1 MFVSPAGE
9 VDLTKVVPKGV
20 ESLVI
25 KSSNKEK
32 VLVHKDGTLQK
43 VIEQAVNP
51 HTTRVLKRTNS
62 VLLKKIGGKL
72 EFENPPDKPFVKPTS
87 MKKEVVIS
95 PLEDGQ
101 IIFSPAGVV
110 TVPPPEEVSAR
121 HTTPGLLKSGSHFFL
136 SLDEEG
142 NISIT
147 SAELKDEPN
156 IKLEAID
163 SWVQLF

>member
-9 VDLTKVVPKGV
+9 VDLTKVVPKGG

-25 KSSNKEK
+25 KPSNKEK
-32 VLVHKDGTLQK
+32 VVVHKDGTLQK
-43 VIEQAVNP
+43 VVEHAVNP
-51 HTTRVLKRTNS
+51 HTTRVLKKTNS

-72 EFENPPDKPFVKPTS
+72 EFENPPHKPFVKPTS

-110 TVPPPEEVSAR
+110 TVPPPEEVNAR
-121 HTTPGLLKSGSHFFL
+121 HTPGLLKSGSHFFL

-147 SAELKDEPN
+147 SAELKDEQT